1 MSSVNKMIL
10 IGNVGK
16 DPDVKFTPG
25 GQAVANFT
33 IACNESWKD
42 KSGEKQERVEWVR
55 IVAWGKLAEL
65 CGQYLVKGRQVYIEG
80 KMQTREWTD
89 KENVKKW
96 TTEVVAKEVTFLG
109 KGEGRAETAASG
121 NPPEPSGG
129 APGEAGPGEDDIPF

>member
-1 MSSVNKMIL
+1 MSSVNKVIL

-33 IACNESWKD
+33 IACNEQWKD
-42 KSGEKQERVEWVR
+42 KAGEKQERVEWIR

-65 CGQYLVKGRQVYIEG
+65 CGQYLQKGRQVYIEG

-109 KGEGRAETAASG
+109 KGEGRAEPAGAPAPDSAPG
-121 NPPEPSGG
+121 NP
-129 APGEAGPGEDDIPF
+129 GPGEDDIPF

>member
-1 MSSVNKMIL
+1 MASVNKVIL
-10 IGNVGK
+10 IPNVGK

-25 GQAVANFT
+25 GQAVANFSV
-33 IACNESWKD
+33 ACNEQWKD
-42 KSGEKQERVEWVR
+42 KAGVEQKRTEWVR

-65 CGQYLVKGRQVYIEG
+65 CGQYLQKGRQVYVEG

-109 KGEGRAETAASG
+109 KGEGRGEAAAPSGAPAPDSAPG
-121 NPPEPSGG
+121 NP
-129 APGEAGPGEDDIPF
+129 GPGEDDIPF